1 MKTFAQ
7 LKKNLKK
14 DVSQLASIKVA
25 VLGDTATQFMV
36 QALKAEGIGNNIN
49 LKIWEADFSQ
59 IERQVLDPS
68 SELYE
73 YSPEF
78 VLIFRSSHKL
88 LLRYNKLDLSSQPKL
103 ADIELALI
111 DDLVAN
117 IHKNIS
123 AKVIYFNYT
132 EIDDSVFGNYASK
145 TESSFLFQIR
155 KLNYKLMRFA
165 SQNTNIDLVDLSS
178 IQNAIGK
185 LKFTQAS
192 IYINS
197 EMIISFEA
205 LPLVAQR
212 TVDLITAQNGKIKK
226 CIILDLDNTIWGG
239 IIGDDGIEKIQVG
252 SLGIG
257 KAFSEFQ
264 YWVKKLKNRG
274 IIVCICSK
282 NTESVAKEPFEKHP
296 DMVLRL
302 DDISVFMANWE
313 NKADNISHIQ
323 SILNI
328 GYDSMVFLDDNPFE
342 RNMVRENIPN
352 ITVPELPEDPA
363 NYLEY
368 LYGLNLFETISVSK
382 EDLERTKL
390 YQTEAARV
398 QMQSSFTN
406 EDDFL
411 KTLEMKSTIQAFND
425 FNTPRISQLSQRS
438 NQFNLRTIRY
448 KESDIKR
455 MAKSDKYFTFSFT
468 LDDRFGENGLIC
480 VIILEKLDEITLFI
494 DTWFMSCRVLKRGM
508 EYFVLNYLA
517 SFAKEKG
524 FTVLKGEYLPTPKNE
539 LVKNHYIDLGFEAK
553 DSYFYTDVSNYQIKA
568 NHIKKK
574 D

>member
-1 MKTFAQ
+1 MKTFTE

-25 VLGDTATQFMV
+25 VLGDTATQFVV
-36 QALKAEGIGNNIN
+36 QALRGEGIENKIN
-49 LKIWEADFSQ
+49 LQIWEADFSQ

-73 YSPEF
+73 YSSEF
-78 VLIFRSSHKL
+78 ILIFRSSHKL
-88 LLRYNKLDLSSQPKL
+88 LLKYNKLDLSEQSRL
-103 ADIELALI
+103 AYSELASI
-111 DDLVAN
+111 EDLVVN
-117 IHKNIS
+117 IQKNSS
-123 AKVIYFNYT
+123 AKVIFFNYT
-132 EIDDSVFGNYASK
+132 EIDDSVFGNYANK
-145 TESSFLFQIR
+145 TESSFLFQLR
-155 KLNYKLMRFA
+155 KLNYELMCIA
-165 SQNTNIDLVDLSS
+165 SKNTSINIVDISS
-178 IQNAIGK
+178 IQNSIGK
-185 LKFTQAS
+185 LKFTQTS

-197 EMIISFEA
+197 EMIISIEA
-205 LPLVAQR
+205 LPLVAKR
-212 TVDLITAQNGKIKK
+212 TVDLITAQKGKIKK
-226 CIILDLDNTIWGG
+226 CIILDLDNTTWGG
-239 IIGDDGIEKIQVG
+239 IIGDDGIENIQVG

-282 NTESVAKEPFEKHP
+282 NTENVAKEPFEKHP

-302 DDISVFMANWE
+302 EDISVFVANWE
-313 NKADNISHIQ
+313 NKADNIRHIR

-328 GYDSMVFLDDNPFE
+328 GFDSMVFLDDNPFE
-342 RNMVRENIPN
+342 RNMVRENIPD

-368 LYGLNLFETISVSK
+368 LYGLNLFETFSISN
-382 EDLERTKL
+382 EDIERTKL
-390 YQTEAARV
+390 YQTEATRV

-411 KTLEMKSTIQAFND
+411 KNLEMQSTIQAFNN

-448 KESDIKR
+448 TESDIKR
-455 MAKSDKYFTFSFT
+455 IAESDKYFTFSFT
-468 LDDRFGENGLIC
+468 LDDRLGENGLIC
-480 VIILEKLDEITLFI
+480 VIILEKLDENTLFI

-517 SFAKEKG
+517 NCAKERG
-524 FTVLKGEYLPTPKNE
+524 FSVLKGEYLRTPKNE
-539 LVKNHYIDLGFEAK
+539 LVKNHYKDLGFELQG
-553 DSYFYTDVSNYQIKA
+553 SYYYLDVLDYQTKTY
-568 NHIKKK
+568 HIKEK